1 VFLKKLLRSS
11 YQIDNLLSVKKNR
24 LCGAVIF
31 LGSKE
36 FAARRTKVTGLEER
50 SHQNLFFQFSLNWR
64 MTSRLNSSNQLPV
77 ATASGDPSCLSGL
90 DSSDSYRIRRGS
102 RTKRGVRADSP
113 AWSEPPVENPD
124 CAEGMRKRHHAVRN
138 GGMQRVNLTVEQ
150 ESARGAIR
158 GNAWYL

>member
-1 VFLKKLLRSS
+1 MQRIIRFATLDSLLDFVFLKKLLRSS

-64 MTSRLNSSNQLPV
+64 ILQDSTPLISYQWLPPV
-77 ATASGDPSCLSGL
+77 AIRRVFPGWIQVIVTGTGVVVGLNGEFVHIVQLGANHLSGTQL
-90 DSSDSYRIRRGS
+90 HG
-102 RTKRGVRADSP
+102 K
-113 AWSEPPVENPD
+113 E
-124 CAEGMRKRHHAVRN
+124 
-138 GGMQRVNLTVEQ
+138 
-150 ESARGAIR
+150 
-158 GNAWYL
+158 